1 MPLKKSGFDY
11 VYKGGEILAT
21 ACFILLC
28 LSVSIQV
35 IARYL
40 FNVTFGWGEEFPI
53 FIFLWVSFIAAAVA
67 YRDRSHL
74 SVDFVVDRFPLK
86 VQKTIFYIN
95 LVLSFAFMF
104 ILFYFEGR
112 MTISVSHST
121 FVVIKIS
128 KAWCYVGIP
137 LSCLL
142 FMVFIIEKALEG
154 FSRATIDPADE

>member
-1 MPLKKSGFDY
+1 MTFSKRGFDY
-11 VYKGGEILAT
+11 IYKGGEILAT

-35 IARYL
+35 IARYF

-74 SVDFVVDRFPLK
+74 SIDLIVDRFPPK
-86 VQKTIFYIN
+86 VQEVIFYIN
-95 LVLSFAFMF
+95 LSLSLAFMF
-104 ILFYFEGR
+104 ILFYFEGQ
-112 MTISVSHST
+112 MTNSIKQST

-142 FMVFIIEKALEG
+142 FIVFIVEKALEG
-154 FSRATIDPADE
+154 YSRTTIDPADE